1 MMGYTDSYFLPPKP
15 DPRKEI
21 LEKGRPR
28 ELGNGWVEF
37 VTSRYATRERR
48 TRVLID
54 LKDLSSVDEDY
65 EPEKWNGRAWCEIH
79 LKNGKT
85 YTVKATYD
93 EMMGLLTKR
102 SDTKSGKKGI
112 LK

>member
-1 MMGYTDSYFLPPKP
+1 MMGFSDGYFLPPKP
-15 DPRKEI
+15 DPRKEA
-21 LEKGRPR
+21 LKSGSPR
-28 ELGNGWVEF
+28 KLGNGWVEF

-65 EPEKWNGRAWCEIH
+65 EPEKWNGRDWCEIH
-79 LKNGKT
+79 LKNGKS

-93 EMMGLLTKR
+93 EMRGLLTKKA
-102 SDTKSGKKGI
+102 DKEAKI
-112 LK
+112 I

>member
-1 MMGYTDSYFLPPKP
+1 MMGYPDGYFLPPKP
-15 DPRKEI
+15 DPRKAI
-21 LEKGRPR
+21 LEKGSPR

-37 VTSRYATRERR
+37 VTSEYATREHR

-79 LKNGKT
+79 LKNGKS

-102 SDTKSGKKGI
+102 ADKEVKSI
-112 LK
+112 